1 MNLKK
6 IIRAANRYVFDSNYR
21 FRFNAAKGKYDT
33 MEDEEYLKKFF
44 LAKMGYELN
53 LNNPETFN
61 EKMQW
66 LKLNYRC
73 PIFTQMVDKYEVR
86 KYIANIIGEEYSV
99 PLIAVWDSPDDIEF
113 DKLPSQFVLKTT
125 HGCGGMYICRD
136 KSTFDLNGAKKALKK
151 TFYKNY
157 YMYMREWPYKN
168 VQPRVIA
175 EQYMQNGDEVHLKVY
190 KIFNFNGIPKII
202 QAIQNDKT
210 HDESIDYFDADWNL
224 LDLHQNY
231 PNSKIKT
238 EKPKTLE
245 KMLELSKKCSSG
257 FPFLRTD
264 WYEINGRV
272 YFSEFTFYLDAGMEP
287 FYPEKWDKILGSWIT
302 LPDTAIK

>member
-113 DKLPSQFVLKTT
+113 DKLPSQFVLKT
-125 HGCGGMYICRD
+125 
-136 KSTFDLNGAKKALKK
+136 
-151 TFYKNY
+151 
-157 YMYMREWPYKN
+157 
-168 VQPRVIA
+168 Q
-175 EQYMQNGDEVHLKVY
+175 
-190 KIFNFNGIPKII
+190 
-202 QAIQNDKT
+202 
-210 HDESIDYFDADWNL
+210 
-224 LDLHQNY
+224 
-231 PNSKIKT
+231 
-238 EKPKTLE
+238 
-245 KMLELSKKCSSG
+245 
-257 FPFLRTD
+257 
-264 WYEINGRV
+264 
-272 YFSEFTFYLDAGMEP
+272 
-287 FYPEKWDKILGSWIT
+287 
-302 LPDTAIK
+302 